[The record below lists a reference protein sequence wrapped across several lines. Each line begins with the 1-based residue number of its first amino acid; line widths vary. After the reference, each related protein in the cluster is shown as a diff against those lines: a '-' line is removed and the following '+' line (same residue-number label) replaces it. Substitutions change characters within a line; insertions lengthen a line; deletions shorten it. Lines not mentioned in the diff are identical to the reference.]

1 MVSLMR
7 WLSILSVNSLMLF
20 NVGFPVLMLP
30 SILNKGEVAAQTNP
44 DAEAKKVFDEGMK
57 LYEEGTAESRRG
69 AIAKWEKAL
78 LLFRKTGNLRGEAV
92 ILTGIG
98 SVYDLLGEKQ
108 KALNYYNQALPLYQ
122 QVGDRREEAVVLN
135 NIGSVYDSLGEKQT
149 ALNYYNQALP
159 LYQQVG
165 DKGREATTLNNI
177 GSVYNSLGEKQKA
190 LNYYNQAL
198 PLYQQVGD
206 KGGEATTLNNIG
218 FIYNELGEKQTALNY
233 YQQALPLSQE
243 VGDRRREA
251 TTLNNIG
258 VVYNELGEN
267 QKALNYYNQ
276 ALPLRLQVGD
286 KGGEAR
292 TFNNIGLVYN
302 ELGEKQKALNYYQ
315 QALPLF
321 QQVGDKG
328 GEAITLN
335 NIGSAYH
342 SLGEKQTALN
352 FYQQAL
358 PLYQQVGD
366 KGREATTLNNIGSV
380 YNSLGEKQKA
390 LNYYNQAL
398 PLSQQ
403 VGDKGGEAT
412 TLNNIGFVYN
422 ELGEKQTALNYY
434 QQALPILQ
442 KVGDQRREAITLNNI
457 GTVYDELGEKQTAL
471 NYYNQALP
479 LRLQVGDKG
488 GEATTL
494 NNIGIV
500 YDELGEKQT
509 ALNYYNQVLPLYKQ
523 VGDKGG
529 EATTLNNIGSVY
541 DDLGEKQKALNFYNQ
556 ALPLYKQVGD
566 KGGEATTLSNIAWLK
581 RSQGKLTES
590 LTFIEKSLEII
601 EDLRTKV
608 DSAELRVSY
617 FATVQTRYQ
626 FYINLLMQLH
636 QQNPNQG
643 YDSKAFHASERSRAR
658 TLLELLNEASV
669 NIRQGIDPQLAT
681 EERKLQ
687 QQLNAIETQRIKLL
701 SGEYT
706 PEQKAS
712 IEQIRDKLIDEYD
725 KLRDTI
731 RTTSPNYAALTQP
744 QPLTLK
750 EVQQQVLDDDTLLL
764 QYALGEE
771 SSYLWAVTKDSI
783 HSYQLPPEAEI
794 KNAAIELMLR
804 ITSPRERNDM
814 TKVDSAA
821 DALTEILIE
830 PVADKLNKK
839 RLLIVADRFL
849 QEIPFS
855 ALSIPNT
862 DGESDGYQPLIVNYE
877 IVNLPSATTIANIRN
892 GTTSRKLAP
901 KKVAI
906 IADPVFSPEDSR
918 LISVNSDQLS
928 VISGKTTTASTSE
941 NRSRV
946 FPLEAKQLDRAARDV
961 GIKWDRLPATRTE
974 AKAIMALIPES
985 ERTQAFDFQAN
996 REKATSQ
1003 ELGKYQI
1010 VHFATHGFANGKQPE
1025 LSGVIMSLVD
1035 KNGNW
1040 QNGFLRLNDIFNL
1053 NLPAELVVLSAC
1065 QTAKG
1070 KDIKGE
1076 GLVGLTRGFM
1086 YAGAKR
1092 VVGSLWVVDDVATA
1106 DLMSQ
1111 FYQGMLDQG
1120 LSPVEALRA
1129 AQLQMWEGGI
1139 SPYYWGAFILQGEW
1153 E

>member
-1 MVSLMR
+1 MVSPIR

-20 NVGFPVLMLP
+20 NVGFSVLMLP
-30 SILNKGEVAAQTNP
+30 SILNNGEVIAQTDPN
-44 DAEAKKVFDEGMK
+44 AEAERLLNQG
-57 LYEEGTAESRRG
+57 YELFKQGTGESRRQ
-69 AIAKWEKAL
+69 AIAKWEEAL
-78 LLFRKTGNLRGEAV
+78 LLFRKTGNLGEEG
-92 ILTGIG
+92 LT
-98 SVYDLLGEKQ
+98 LLGLGRVYSDLGKKQ
-108 KALNYYNQALPLYQ
+108 KALNYYQQALPILQ
-122 QVGDRREEAVVLN
+122 QVGNKDGEA
-135 NIGSVYDSLGEKQT
+135 
-149 ALNYYNQALP
+149 A
-159 LYQQVG
+159 
-165 DKGREATTLNNI
+165 TLNNL
-177 GSVYNSLGEKQKA
+177 GFVYDSLGEKQKA

-198 PLYQQVGD
+198 PL
-206 KGGEATTLNNIG
+206 
-218 FIYNELGEKQTALNY
+218 
-233 YQQALPLSQE
+233 
-243 VGDRRREA
+243 RR
-251 TTLNNIG
+251 
-258 VVYNELGEN
+258 
-267 QKALNYYNQ
+267 
-276 ALPLRLQVGD
+276 QVGD

-292 TFNNIGLVYN
+292 T
-302 ELGEKQKALNYYQ
+302 
-315 QALPLF
+315 
-321 QQVGDKG
+321 
-328 GEAITLN
+328 LN
-335 NIGSAYH
+335 NLGGLYH
-342 SLGEKQTALN
+342 
-352 FYQQAL
+352 
-358 PLYQQVGD
+358 
-366 KGREATTLNNIGSV
+366 
-380 YNSLGEKQKA
+380 SLGEKQKA

-398 PLSQQ
+398 PLRRQ
-403 VGDKGGEAT
+403 VGDKGGEAR
-412 TLNNIGFVYN
+412 TLNNLGAVYDN
-422 ELGEKQTALNYY
+422 LGEKQKALNYY

-442 KVGDQRREAITLNNI
+442 QVGDKGTEATTLSNI
-457 GTVYDELGEKQTAL
+457 SAVYDNLGEKQKAL
-471 NYYNQALP
+471 NYLQQALP
-479 LRLQVGDKG
+479 LKRQVGDKG
-488 GEATTL
+488 GEARTL
-494 NNIGIV
+494 NNIGRV
-500 YDELGEKQT
+500 YD
-509 ALNYYNQVLPLYKQ
+509 
-523 VGDKGG
+523 
-529 EATTLNNIGSVY
+529 S
-541 DDLGEKQKALNFYNQ
+541 LGEKQKALNYYQQ
-556 ALPLYKQVGD
+556 ALPILQQVGD
-566 KGGEATTLSNIAWLK
+566 KGTEATTLNNIARLK
-581 RSQGKLTES
+581 ASQGKLTES
-590 LTFIEKSLEII
+590 LTIIEKSLKII

-608 DSAELRVSY
+608 ASPEIRASY
-617 FATVQTRYQ
+617 FATVQNRYQ

-636 QQNPNQG
+636 QQNPNKG

-658 TLLELLNEASV
+658 TLIELLNEASV
-669 NIRQGIDPQLAT
+669 DIRQGIDPQLASA
-681 EERKLQ
+681 ERKLQ
-687 QQLNAIETQRIKLL
+687 QQLNTIETQRIKLL

-706 PEQKAS
+706 PKQKAN
-712 IEQIRDKLIDEYD
+712 IEQTRDQLIDEYD
-725 KLRDTI
+725 KLRAKI
-731 RTTSPNYAALTQP
+731 RIASPNYAALTQP
-744 QPLTLK
+744 QPLTFK
-750 EVQQQVLDDDTLLL
+750 EVQQQVLDKDTLLL
-764 QYALGEE
+764 QYSLGKE

-783 HSYQLPPEAEI
+783 NSYQLPPQAEI
-794 KNAAIELMLR
+794 KNAAIELMVR
-804 ITSPRERNDM
+804 ITSPQERNDI
-814 TKVDSAA
+814 TKIDSAA
-821 DALTEILIE
+821 DALTEILLK

-862 DGESDGYQPLIVNYE
+862 DGESDGYQPLIVNHE
-877 IVNLPSATTIANIRN
+877 IVHLPSATTIANIRN
-892 GTTSRKLAP
+892 GTKSRKLAP

-941 NRSRV
+941 NRSRA
-946 FPLEAKQLDRAARDV
+946 FPLEAQQLDRAARDV
-961 GIKWDRLPATRTE
+961 GIRWDRLPATRTE

-1010 VHFATHGFANGKQPE
+1010 VHFATHGFANGRQPE

-1111 FYQGMLDQG
+1111 FYQGMLEQG